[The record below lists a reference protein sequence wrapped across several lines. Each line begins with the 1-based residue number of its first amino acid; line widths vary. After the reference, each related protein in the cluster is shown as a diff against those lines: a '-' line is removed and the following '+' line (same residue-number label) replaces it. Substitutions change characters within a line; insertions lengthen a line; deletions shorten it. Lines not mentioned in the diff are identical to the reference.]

1 MRAIKTT
8 GTVIYDD
15 MDIDKINLNALRS
28 AITLIPQ
35 QPELLR
41 GTLRENLDPFNMYDD
56 AVLNDALK
64 SAGLWDL
71 QKRVTGSEEHA
82 QAESSARKAPDA
94 EESSD
99 AQAGVLTL
107 DSAVDS
113 GGTNFSLGQ
122 RQIVALARAMVRGSK
137 LLLLDEATAAIGKSA
152 TSRY

>member
-1 MRAIKTT
+1 
-8 GTVIYDD
+8 

-71 QKRVTGSEEHA
+71 QKRVTGSGEEPS
-82 QAESSARKAPDA
+82 QAESSTKKAPDT

-137 LLLLDEATAAIGKSA
+137 LLLLDEATAAIGKVLPPSA
-152 TSRY
+152 GSI

>member
-1 MRAIKTT
+1 M

-56 AVLNDALK
+56 AALNDALK

-71 QKRVTGSEEHA
+71 QKRVTGSGDIRKKFYYLTKTW
-82 QAESSARKAPDA
+82 ESY
-94 EESSD
+94 
-99 AQAGVLTL
+99 GL
-107 DSAVDS
+107 DMR
-113 GGTNFSLGQ
+113 L
-122 RQIVALARAMVRGSK
+122 
-137 LLLLDEATAAIGKSA
+137 
-152 TSRY
+152 

>member
-1 MRAIKTT
+1 
-8 GTVIYDD
+8 
-15 MDIDKINLNALRS
+15 MDINKINLNALRS

-56 AVLNDALK
+56 AVLNAALR

-71 QKRVTGSEEHA
+71 QKRVTGSGGKHA
-82 QAESSARKAPDA
+82 QAESSAKQTSNA

-99 AQAGVLTL
+99 ALAGVLTL

-137 LLLLDEATAAIGKSA
+137 LLLLDEATAAIGKILLLGAS
-152 TSRY
+152 